1 MLCGLNPLKLCAA
14 VVLSAACS
22 RPLEGPP
29 ASAPSPLQ
37 SQQLP
42 EFRRTTVRGETF
54 DTKASKDR
62 VMVVKFFAE
71 HCVPCR
77 RTLPA
82 AEALHRDY
90 PEVTF
95 VGVSEDE
102 SVRAV
107 EQQVR
112 TYGLT
117 FPVVLDQGN
126 VIAGRFRVSELPAAF
141 VTDRQGRI
149 AWVAGP
155 GQTDDDLRR
164 AVERFSR

>member
-1 MLCGLNPLKLCAA
+1 
-14 VVLSAACS
+14 VD
-22 RPLEGPP
+22 
-29 ASAPSPLQ
+29 
-37 SQQLP
+37 
-42 EFRRTTVRGETF
+42 GETF
-54 DTKASKDR
+54 DTKVLKDR
-62 VMVVKFFAE
+62 VVVVKFFAE
-71 HCVPCR
+71 HCIPCQ

-90 PEVTF
+90 PDVTF

-102 SVRAV
+102 NERAI

-112 TYGLT
+112 KHGLT
-117 FPVVLDQGN
+117 FPIVFDDGN

-155 GQTDDDLRR
+155 GQTEDDLRL
-164 AVERFSR
+164 AVERFSQ

>member
-1 MLCGLNPLKLCAA
+1 MLVA
-14 VVLSAACS
+14 SAACS
-22 RPLEGPP
+22 RAPEVPP
-29 ASAPSPLQ
+29 ASAPSPLT

-42 EFRRTTVRGETF
+42 EFRRTTLGGETF
-54 DTKASKDR
+54 DTKDSKDR
-62 VMVVKFFAE
+62 VVVVKFFAE
-71 HCVPCR
+71 HCLPCQ

-90 PEVTF
+90 PDVTF

-102 SVRAV
+102 NVRAV

-112 TYGLT
+112 MHGLT
-117 FPVVLDQGN
+117 FPIVFDDGN

-155 GQTDDDLRR
+155 DQSDDDLRL
-164 AVERFSR
+164 AVQRFSQ